1 MNSATIRLL
10 LFAAALW
17 LPGVAAPAESAEAP
31 RRPTQ
36 YAIIFNMGY
45 AADAFPE
52 DADAFERV
60 VTSVKKAH
68 FNTIWCKYT
77 DERAEVCRRHGMKIM
92 VDLLVPE
99 HHVYKNPDGARALC
113 ERLRESDV
121 VYAYHLWSD
130 RIGGTIEGRSRD
142 VANVR
147 RWDPNHPTYV
157 GSYHARAIADLKDAD
172 LIGYYD
178 FHWLR
183 GGHFRHLFRILD
195 AAGRTD
201 ALFLRYTHSDPG
213 RVGIGNYNRVL
224 YTVATANAFGQ
235 KGYTYHYVGG
245 TIDAN
250 TGEWGPLMKDLAR
263 VNAEVAK
270 LGPELIKIGNP
281 IAVYSTPI
289 TRTAKDDPVDTLAV
303 PAEFQPVPPDHW
315 FRVARGEAIVG
326 LFRGEGGRDALVLAN
341 HNAYQAQGM
350 SLEFR
355 VPLKSVRLFDRRQ
368 GEWTELDI
376 AGRRVEFPIPPAAC
390 ELLHVPLPP
399 GNRQRFE
406 RGETRLGDGL
416 EPDTEGVEVGIALD
430 GRLPPP
436 AGDGRHDH
444 QDGDA
449 CAKHDTARGAAE

>member
-1 MNSATIRLL
+1 MNSAAMK
-10 LFAAALW
+10 LF
-17 LPGVAAPAESAEAP
+17 VSAAPLCLAVVATRAEPGEAP

-45 AADAFPE
+45 AADHFPQ
-52 DADAFERV
+52 DAEAFERV
-60 VTSVKKAH
+60 VASVKKAH

-77 DERAEVCRRHGMKIM
+77 DARAEICRRHGMKIM

-157 GSYHARAIADLKDAD
+157 GSYHARTIGDLKDAD

-195 AAGRTD
+195 AARRTG
-201 ALFLRYTHSDPG
+201 ALFLRYTHADPG

-245 TIDAN
+245 TINTD
-250 TGEWGPLMKDLAR
+250 TGEWGPLIKDLAR

-270 LGPELIKIGNP
+270 LGPELMKIGNP
-281 IAVYSTPI
+281 TAVCSTPI
-289 TRTAKDDPVDTLAV
+289 TRTAKDDPVEEPAV
-303 PAEFQPVPPDHW
+303 PAEFGPVPAAYW

-326 LFRGEGGRDALVLAN
+326 VFRAQGGRDALVLAN
-341 HNAYQAQGM
+341 HNAYQSQGM
-350 SLEFR
+350 SLEFH
-355 VPLKSVRLFDRRQ
+355 VPVKSVRLFDRKQ

-390 ELLHVPLPP
+390 ELV
-399 GNRQRFE
+399 QIE
-406 RGETRLGDGL
+406 R
-416 EPDTEGVEVGIALD
+416 
-430 GRLPPP
+430 
-436 AGDGRHDH
+436 
-444 QDGDA
+444 
-449 CAKHDTARGAAE
+449 